1 MSASTKFLLL
11 VIIGIA
17 IAILGSHFAV
27 IFLGITLMLIGY
39 GMPLLITLGLLVLA
53 WRLIIGEGKTP
64 EQKKI
69 EPIKTAKPNTN
80 IPPDPNIEIQREL
93 NRMKHQLGH
102 MNKQKKP

>member
-27 IFLGITLMLIGY
+27 IFLAIVLMLISY
-39 GMPLLITLGLLVLA
+39 GMPILISLALLVLA
-53 WRLIIGEGKTP
+53 WRLIIGESKQP
-64 EQKKI
+64 EQKRI
-69 EPIKTAKPNTN
+69 EATKTAKPN

-93 NRMKHQLGH
+93 NRMKHQIGQ
-102 MNKQKKP
+102 MNNRKKP